1 MKILLAVDLQ
11 KEFADKDGK
20 YEEILAF
27 LNDAVRGGGYDKV
40 VATKCVNSNR
50 SNFVRYNNWHK
61 LIDGTSELEFKADEV
76 IEKQSYGLTDYSM
89 FPKDAEIDIIGYD
102 TGACVLKI
110 ALDLFDRDYKFLVL
124 SKPANH
130 VYGVPLHR
138 LNNSILKAPEIE
150 GGKSLSFKKDARAC
164 L

>member
-27 LNDAVRGGGYDKV
+27 LKEAVRGGGYDKV
-40 VATKCVNSNR
+40 IATKCVNNKK

-61 LIDGTSELEFKADEV
+61 LIKGASELEFEADEV
-76 IEKQSYGLTDYSM
+76 IEKQGYGLLDYSM
-89 FPKDAEIDIIGYD
+89 LPEGSIIDIIGYD

-110 ALDLFDRDYKFLVL
+110 AMDLFDREYDFRILAKYCYSTGGKEHHELGL
-124 SKPANH
+124 K
-130 VYGVPLHR
+130 
-138 LNNSILKAPEIE
+138 ILKNIMEKAVFEDE
-150 GGKSLSFKKDARAC
+150 
-164 L
+164 

>member
-1 MKILLAVDLQ
+1 MKILFAVDLQ

-40 VATKCVNSNR
+40 VATKCVNSNK

-89 FPKDAEIDIIGYD
+89 LPKDAEIDIIGYD

-110 ALDLFDRDYKFLVL
+110 ALDLFDRDYNFLVL
-124 SKPANH
+124 SKYCYSTGGEEH
-130 VYGVPLHR
+130 HKRGLQ
-138 LNNSILKAPEIE
+138 ILSNLLENAVK
-150 GGKSLSFKKDARAC
+150 
-164 L
+164 